1 MYQPYPSSGKPVEPE
16 RPPAPPSVLNAV
28 KLMYAGAAVSAVSL
42 IVSLIIP
49 LANVAS
55 TKASIK
61 KAHPTYTGSQ
71 VNQVF
76 NLGIGLAIIFGVLG
90 AGLWLWMARAN
101 NDGRN
106 WARIL
111 STVFFTIATVELLPA
126 LSSAGPLS
134 LLFTLVLWV
143 IGAAAVFFLWRGE
156 STEFI
161 RSRQVG

>member
-1 MYQPYPSSGKPVEPE
+1 MHEPYPTSAKTVEPE
-16 RPPAPPSVLNAV
+16 RPPAPPSVQKAV

-111 STVFFTIATVELLPA
+111 STVFFGIATADLLPA
-126 LSSAGPLS
+126 LSSPAPLS
-134 LLFTLVLWV
+134 LLITLLLWV
-143 IGAAAVFFLWRGE
+143 IGAAAVFFLWRAE
-156 STEFI
+156 SSEFI
-161 RSRQVG
+161 KSRRPG

>member
-1 MYQPYPSSGKPVEPE
+1 MHEPYPTSAKTVEPE
-16 RPPAPPSVLNAV
+16 RPPAPPSVQKAV

-134 LLFTLVLWV
+134 LLITLLLWV
-143 IGAAAVFFLWRGE
+143 IGAAAVFFLWRAE
-156 STEFI
+156 SSEFI
-161 RSRQVG
+161 KSRRPG

>member
-1 MYQPYPSSGKPVEPE
+1 MHEPYPTSAKTVEPE
-16 RPPAPPSVLNAV
+16 RPPAPPSVQKAV